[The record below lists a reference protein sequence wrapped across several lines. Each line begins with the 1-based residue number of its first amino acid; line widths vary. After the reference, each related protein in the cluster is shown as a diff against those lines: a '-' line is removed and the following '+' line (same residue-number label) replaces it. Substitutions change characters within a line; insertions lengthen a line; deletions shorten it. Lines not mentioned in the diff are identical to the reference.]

1 MRHQQFHRFFEY
13 CTVIVDDKGYYNVE
27 FCGRVVSGSGYCE
40 RGARVLCDFLLKCY
54 HVPIFVLL
62 ECNINAADFVVPLVL
77 DVREFVGVSQVVVMS
92 TRCRAWVLLAV
103 HLTYDVFDH
112 LIVPVDSEI
121 CCLPARDFVLAVGY
135 LSLAQHTDL
144 VLSDD
149 LLLLEAYHDQFGKF
163 VVG

>member
-1 MRHQQFHRFFEY
+1 
-13 CTVIVDDKGYYNVE
+13 
-27 FCGRVVSGSGYCE
+27 
-40 RGARVLCDFLLKCY
+40 
-54 HVPIFVLL
+54 
-62 ECNINAADFVVPLVL
+62 
-77 DVREFVGVSQVVVMS
+77 
-92 TRCRAWVLLAV
+92 VLLAV

-121 CCLPARDFVLAVGY
+121 RCFPARDFVLAVGY

-163 VVG
+163 IVG